1 MKENLTQYLG
11 LAAKISVVTQSTQ
24 RQAYKT
30 HVPSLHLSVLSRKRP
45 NLKTGLKEPSLTIK
59 ARSAWG
65 PNCLGGVGWAG
76 TLGLVGEVLQECR
89 VSEPKSLPPAMFL
102 GCS

>member
-65 PNCLGGVGWAG
+65 PNCLGWGGVGRYIGAG
-76 TLGLVGEVLQECR
+76 GGGP
-89 VSEPKSLPPAMFL
+89 SGM
-102 GCS
+102 